1 MISHGLVSAAL
12 FLCVGV
18 LYDRVHSRMINTYG
32 GVVNIMPKYAVM
44 LMIFTL
50 SSIGLPGTS
59 GFIGEFLILLGAFK
73 KSFLIATIASV
84 GVILGA
90 VYMLWLYKRVVFG
103 KLVNSDLK
111 QMVDL
116 NRSEYLIL
124 TCLSVP
130 TLFFGF
136 YPEPLFNTIEVSV
149 SDLINM
155 HNLNIASK

>member
-1 MISHGLVSAAL
+1 M
-12 FLCVGV
+12 
-18 LYDRVHSRMINTYG
+18 
-32 GVVNIMPKYAVM
+32 
-44 LMIFTL
+44 
-50 SSIGLPGTS
+50 
-59 GFIGEFLILLGAFK
+59 
-73 KSFLIATIASV
+73 IASF

-90 VYMLWLYKRVVFG
+90 AYMLWLYKRVVFG
-103 KLVNSDLK
+103 KLVNEDLK
-111 QMVDL
+111 QMLDL

-124 TCLSVP
+124 TCLAVP